1 MENNTDNNLTPE
13 EVVSKF
19 EAKINEKTES
29 LVSKTEV
36 ENLKNELAEIKEVA
50 EKDNTIELKEK
61 FVELETAIKGL
72 KEDSKTNVVK
82 KSLAEVLKGKAEDI
96 ADVVK
101 SGKGK
106 VSLSLK
112 AQQDPTDIGDR
123 DDYALFLPGTV
134 DKPVRNTR
142 IIDLFRR
149 TPVSTEY
156 VKYREQNTVT
166 RDAKVVVACATSTSN
181 TKLTWVNRTVQ
192 IQKIRDFV
200 DICIDMMDDYSF
212 VGAQVE
218 QLVNESVKLK
228 EEAEIL
234 LGSGNILSVDSIA
247 SEFDPA
253 NVLAPY
259 TGAFQSATLA
269 ELTAAMKAQI
279 YTFGQENAWDADT
292 IVMNYN
298 DFVKFMHQK
307 NSEGDYLLPNFVMQG
322 DGILNGMRIVTSPL
336 VAANSL
342 YVLDSSKGEILDRQG
357 ASLEISYENND
368 NFEHE
373 IVTLKVVE
381 RLQFHVSQIEQD
393 AFMKCTDIAT
403 ALTAI
408 TSA

>member
-1 MENNTDNNLTPE
+1 MEGKELTPQ
-13 EVVSKF
+13 EVISQF
-19 EAKINEKTES
+19 EAKIGEATKG
-29 LVSKTEV
+29 LVSAEAL
-36 ENLKNELAEIKEVA
+36 EGLKSELSEIKTLA
-50 EKDNTIELKEK
+50 EKDNTAELKAK
-61 FVELETAIKGL
+61 FVELESAVSGL
-72 KEDSKTNVVK
+72 KEASKSAPAK
-82 KSLAEVLKGKAEDI
+82 RKSLVDLLSEKADRIKE
-96 ADVVK
+96 VVK

-106 VSLSLK
+106 VEIALK
-112 AQQDPTDIGDR
+112 AQQDPTDIGTR
-123 DDYALFLPGTV
+123 DDYATFLAGTIK
-134 DKPVRNTR
+134 KPVRATR

-149 TPVSTEY
+149 VNVSTEY
-156 VKYREQNTVT
+156 VKYREQDVVT

-181 TKLTWVNRTVQ
+181 TKTTWVNRTVQ

-200 DICIDMMDDYSF
+200 DICIDMIEDYSF
-212 VGAQVE
+212 VASEVE

-234 LGSGNILSVDSIA
+234 LGTGDILSIDTIA

-253 NVLAPY
+253 NVLAPF

-279 YTFGQENAWDADT
+279 YTFGQENSWDADT

-307 NSEGDYLLPNFVMQG
+307 NSQNDYLLPNFVMQG

-336 VAANSL
+336 VAANTL
-342 YVLDSSKGEILDRQG
+342 YVFDSSKGEILDRQG
-357 ASLEISYENND
+357 ATLEMSYENND

-381 RLQFHVSQIEQD
+381 RLQFHVAQINQD
-393 AFMKCTDIAT
+393 AFMKCTNIST

-408 TSA
+408 TAP

>member
-1 MENNTDNNLTPE
+1 MENPNITPE

-19 EAKINEKTES
+19 EAKIAEKTES
-29 LVSKTEV
+29 LVSKTEM
-36 ENLKNELAEIKEVA
+36 EALRDELNGLKALT
-50 EKDNTIELKEK
+50 EKDNTVEIKEK
-61 FVELETAIKGL
+61 LVALETSLKGL
-72 KEDSKTNVVK
+72 KEETKVTPVAK
-82 KSLAEVLKGKAEDI
+82 KSLAQILKAKSEDI
-96 ADVVK
+96 KDVVK

-112 AQQDPTDIGDR
+112 AQQDPADIGQR

-134 DKPVRNTR
+134 EKPVRQTR

-181 TKLTWVNRTVQ
+181 SKLTWINRTVQ

-200 DICIDMMDDYSF
+200 DVCIDMMDDYAF

-234 LGSGNILSVDSIA
+234 LGTGNILSIDGIA

-269 ELTAAMKAQI
+269 ELTASMKAQI

-336 VAANSL
+336 VSANSL
-342 YVLDSSKGEILDRQG
+342 YVFDSSKGEILDRQG

-408 TSA
+408 TAP

>member
-1 MENNTDNNLTPE
+1 MENPNITPE

-19 EAKINEKTES
+19 EAKIAEKTET
-29 LVSKTEV
+29 LVSKTEM
-36 ENLKNELAEIKEVA
+36 EALRGELNGLKALT
-50 EKDNTIELKEK
+50 EKDNTVEIKEK
-61 FVELETAIKGL
+61 LVALETSLKGL
-72 KEDSKTNVVK
+72 KEETKVTPVAK
-82 KSLAEVLKGKAEDI
+82 KSLAQILKAKSEDI
-96 ADVVK
+96 KDVVK

-112 AQQDPTDIGDR
+112 AQQDPADIGQR

-134 DKPVRNTR
+134 EKPVRQTR

-181 TKLTWVNRTVQ
+181 SKLTWINRTVQ

-200 DICIDMMDDYSF
+200 DVCIDMMDDYAF

-234 LGSGNILSVDSIA
+234 LGTGNILSIDGIA

-269 ELTAAMKAQI
+269 ELTASMKAQI

-336 VAANSL
+336 VSANSL
-342 YVLDSSKGEILDRQG
+342 YVFDSSKGEILDRQG

>member
-1 MENNTDNNLTPE
+1 ME
-13 EVVSKF
+13 
-19 EAKINEKTES
+19 
-29 LVSKTEV
+29 
-36 ENLKNELAEIKEVA
+36 KNELTPQEVIEKFENKIGEATKGLVSASELESLKSELSGIKELA
-50 EKDNTIELKEK
+50 EKDNTVELKSK
-61 FVELETAIKGL
+61 FVELESAVTGL
-72 KEDSKTNVVK
+72 KEASKDAPVK
-82 KSLAEVLKGKAEDI
+82 RKSLVDLIKEKADKI
-96 ADVVK
+96 SDVVK

-106 VSLSLK
+106 VEIALK
-112 AQQDPTDIGDR
+112 AQQNPSDIGTR
-123 DDYALFLPGTV
+123 DDYATFLAGTIK
-134 DKPVRNTR
+134 KPVRATR

-149 TPVSTEY
+149 VNVSTEY
-156 VKYREQNTVT
+156 VKYREQDVVT

-181 TKLTWVNRTVQ
+181 TKTTWVNRTVQ

-200 DICIDMMDDYSF
+200 DICIDMIDDYSF
-212 VGAQVE
+212 VASEVE

-234 LGSGNILSVDSIA
+234 LGSGNILSINAIA
-247 SEFDPA
+247 SEFDAA
-253 NVLAPY
+253 NVLAPF

-279 YTFGQENAWDADT
+279 FTFGQENSWDADT
-292 IVMNYN
+292 IIMNYN

-336 VAANSL
+336 VTANTL
-342 YVLDSSKGEILDRQG
+342 FVMDSSKGEILDRQG
-357 ASLEISYENND
+357 ATLEMSYENND

-381 RLQFHVSQIEQD
+381 RLQFHVAQINQD
-393 AFMKCTDIAT
+393 AFMKCTNITT

-408 TSA
+408 TAP

>member
-1 MENNTDNNLTPE
+1 MENPNITPE

-19 EAKINEKTES
+19 EAKIAEKTES
-29 LVSKTEV
+29 LVSKTEM
-36 ENLKNELAEIKEVA
+36 EALRGELNGLKALT
-50 EKDNTIELKEK
+50 EKDNTVEIKEK
-61 FVELETAIKGL
+61 LVALETSLKGL
-72 KEDSKTNVVK
+72 KEETKVTPVAK
-82 KSLAEVLKGKAEDI
+82 KSLAQILKAKSEDI
-96 ADVVK
+96 KDVVK

-112 AQQDPTDIGDR
+112 AQQDPADIGQR

-134 DKPVRNTR
+134 EKPVRQTR

-181 TKLTWVNRTVQ
+181 SKLTWINRTVQ

-200 DICIDMMDDYSF
+200 DVCIDMMDDYAF

-234 LGSGNILSVDSIA
+234 LGTGNILSIDGIA

-269 ELTAAMKAQI
+269 ELTASMKAQI

-336 VAANSL
+336 VSANSL
-342 YVLDSSKGEILDRQG
+342 YVFDSSKGEILDRQG